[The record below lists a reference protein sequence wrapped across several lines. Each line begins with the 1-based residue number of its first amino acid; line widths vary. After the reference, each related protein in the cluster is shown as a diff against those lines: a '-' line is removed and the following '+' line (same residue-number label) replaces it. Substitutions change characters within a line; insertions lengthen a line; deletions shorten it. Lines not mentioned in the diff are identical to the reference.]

1 MSASCIAY
9 CFDTFTSH
17 CQGLEYA
24 ELKEFLREDLG
35 YAPFLPRELYQEH
48 KWLLDEGA
56 LSEWLTEYLN
66 DRLSDHDAVNA
77 LVEGAFECPT
87 ADSRKALVNQ
97 CLKWLNEYQPTFAMR
112 EQINKDLLK
121 ARIDAYDYKTD
132 KTVVQT
138 NTTADSSTLL
148 SLKTELADAKKQLMM
163 RDYEYAELKTKF
175 LNLKKEI
182 FRLSAEWKGMSKAFE
197 IRFPE

>member
-1 MSASCIAY
+1 MSSSVSY
-9 CFDTFTSH
+9 CLDALQGYCEGMSQDDLNEFFKDT
-17 CQGLEYA
+17 
-24 ELKEFLREDLG
+24 LG
-35 YAPFLPRELYQEH
+35 YKRFQGRELFQDY

-56 LSEWLTEYLN
+56 FSEWLVEYLN
-66 DRLSDHDAVNA
+66 ERGGDPDMVNA
-77 LVEGAFECPT
+77 IVESAFDYRCDKKKLGLVDHCLSWLKDYEPAKTYRSINLVEPI
-87 ADSRKALVNQ
+87 Q
-97 CLKWLNEYQPTFAMR
+97 
-112 EQINKDLLK
+112 DL
-121 ARIDAYDYKTD
+121 
-132 KTVVQT
+132 KTVVLT
-138 NTTADSSTLL
+138 NTTADPSALL

>member
-35 YAPFLPRELYQEH
+35 YKPFFPRELFKEH
-48 KWLLDEGA
+48 TWLLDEGA
-56 LSEWLTEYLN
+56 LSEWLVEYLN
-66 DRLSDHDAVNA
+66 DHLSDHDAVNA

-87 ADSRKALVNQ
+87 TGDRKALVNQ

-112 EQINKDLLK
+112 GQINKDLQ
-121 ARIDAYDYKTD
+121 
-132 KTVVQT
+132 TVVLT
-138 NTTADSSTLL
+138 ETTADPSALL
-148 SLKTELADAKKQLMM
+148 SLKTELADVKRELNKKTHDLAIIQSQYESVKRESKSICENYIALLAKH
-163 RDYEYAELKTKF
+163 TK
-175 LNLKKEI
+175 
-182 FRLSAEWKGMSKAFE
+182 
-197 IRFPE
+197 